1 MKGEPKST
9 YVSNPQGSLHQ
20 IIIYASQVKQG
31 QIDLSGNFEGRW
43 KRLAY
48 FPKSGIPGW
57 VSYIKPCCDVGRQ
70 DREQDQRQTSALG
83 NTDSAGGGLPDIGI
97 LLTEGLSS

>member
-31 QIDLSGNFEGRW
+31 QIDLSGDF
-43 KRLAY
+43 
-48 FPKSGIPGW
+48 
-57 VSYIKPCCDVGRQ
+57 
-70 DREQDQRQTSALG
+70 
-83 NTDSAGGGLPDIGI
+83 
-97 LLTEGLSS
+97 